1 MPRRSLLHPGIVGVA
16 VGTAAGALT
25 TVVMVAVL
33 IPQRESLSS
42 TTPAL
47 ALVLPGV
54 VAALLGG
61 RVAAATVA
69 LATSVAFGVAFLPPY
84 GTWKILQAEDVTA
97 AVVFG
102 IVAVSIG
109 ELTAREG
116 DRRRVAEARSAELEQ
131 MTSALER
138 ANVTQAGMKIEL
150 SRLAVMAEVDQQRSA
165 LLRSVS
171 HDLRTPLATIRG
183 VATDLRSET
192 KHDDATRT
200 ELLGLVSD
208 EAERLDRLVANL
220 LSMSRVEAGAFAP
233 DRQAVDL
240 AELLATSAHR
250 MARALEGRRL
260 ELELAAELPL
270 VDIDYTQIDQV
281 VTNLLENAAR
291 HSTQRSTVR
300 LGARLGDPSAT
311 DEGERFVE
319 VWVENTGIGVLPTER
334 ARIFE
339 AFHRSDGS
347 RSSGV
352 GLAICK
358 AVVEAH
364 GGAIRVRDAVGGG
377 ARFVFTLPARA
388 LSPPSVHGGVGGAPL
403 VAGEQS

>member
-1 MPRRSLLHPGIVGVA
+1 MA
-16 VGTAAGALT
+16 VGLAAGALT
-25 TVVMVAVL
+25 TVVIVAVL

-61 RVAAATVA
+61 RVAAAAVA
-69 LATSVAFGVAFLPPY
+69 LAASVAFGVAFLPPY

-102 IVAVSIG
+102 IVAVGIG

-116 DRRRVAEARSAELEQ
+116 DRRRLAEARTAELEE
-131 MTSALER
+131 MTAALDQAHR
-138 ANVTQAGMKIEL
+138 TQAGMESEL
-150 SRLAVMAEVDQQRSA
+150 SRLAVMAEIDEQRSA

-171 HDLRTPLATIRG
+171 HDLRTPLATIRA
-183 VATDLRSET
+183 VATDLRSDT
-192 KHDDATRT
+192 DHDDATRA

-220 LSMSRVEAGAFAP
+220 LSMSRVEAGAFGP

-240 AELLATSAHR
+240 VELLTTSAKR

-260 ELELAAELPL
+260 ELEVAPDLPL
-270 VDIDYTQIDQV
+270 VDVDYTQVDQV

-291 HSTQRSTVR
+291 HSAQRSTVR
-300 LGARLGDPSAT
+300 LGARLGDPSAMGQG
-311 DEGERFVE
+311 DRFVE

-364 GGAIRVRDAVGGG
+364 GGSIRVRDAVGGG
-377 ARFVFTLPARA
+377 ARFAFTLPIRA
-388 LSPPSVHGGVGGAPL
+388 ASPMTPADGRDAPATTGGPA
-403 VAGEQS
+403 

>member
-1 MPRRSLLHPGIVGVA
+1 MPRRSLLQPGIVGVA

-25 TVVMVAVL
+25 TVVIVAVL

-102 IVAVSIG
+102 IVAVGIG

-116 DRRRVAEARSAELEQ
+116 DRRRVAEARSAELEE
-131 MTSALER
+131 MTSALEQ
-138 ANVTQAGMKIEL
+138 AQVTQAGMKSEL
-150 SRLAVMAEVDQQRSA
+150 SRLAVMAEIDEQRSA

-183 VATDLRSET
+183 VATDLRGET
-192 KHDDATRT
+192 NDDDATRT

-240 AELLATSAHR
+240 AELLATSAHGWR
-250 MARALEGRRL
+250 GRWRDDVSNWRW
-260 ELELAAELPL
+260 PL
-270 VDIDYTQIDQV
+270 TC
-281 VTNLLENAAR
+281 R
-291 HSTQRSTVR
+291 WSTSTTPRS
-300 LGARLGDPSAT
+300 
-311 DEGERFVE
+311 
-319 VWVENTGIGVLPTER
+319 
-334 ARIFE
+334 
-339 AFHRSDGS
+339 
-347 RSSGV
+347 
-352 GLAICK
+352 
-358 AVVEAH
+358 
-364 GGAIRVRDAVGGG
+364 IRW
-377 ARFVFTLPARA
+377 
-388 LSPPSVHGGVGGAPL
+388 
-403 VAGEQS
+403 